1 MGESMRE
8 TGKYTKRIAAAVTT
22 TACALVLAACGG
34 ESPPP
39 LEQQQP
45 AEERAATQP
54 AAPAATGSSLRA
66 IARMEP
72 KSGSSVSGAVVFT
85 AFEGPM
91 VVGGVLD
98 GGEPG
103 TNAIHIHEVG
113 DCSAPDGTSA
123 GPHFN
128 PAGAPH
134 GSPDDPDGQHHAGD
148 LGNITFDEH
157 GQARFD
163 RVLGTGLTF
172 EGETGIVGRA
182 VIVHAEPDDF
192 ETQPTGA
199 AGARIACGVIE
210 LLQ

>member
-1 MGESMRE
+1 M
-8 TGKYTKRIAAAVTT
+8 AAYRKEILT
-22 TACALVLAACGG
+22 TAFLGVLLASCGG
-34 ESPPP
+34 EAPP
-39 LEQQQP
+39 LVQQQ
-45 AEERAATQP
+45 AADTGTERQ
-54 AAPAATGSSLRA
+54 AAPTTSGSSLRA

-72 KSGSSVSGAVVFT
+72 RSGSSVNGAVVFT

-91 VVGGVLD
+91 VMGGVLD

-113 DCSAPDGTSA
+113 DCSAADGTSA
-123 GPHFN
+123 GGHFN
-128 PAGAPH
+128 PGDAPH
-134 GSPDDPDGQHHAGD
+134 GAPDSPAGQHHAGD
-148 LGNITFDEH
+148 LGNISFDEH

-172 EGETGIVGRA
+172 EGDTGILGRG
-182 VIVHAEPDDF
+182 VIVHAKPDDF

-210 LLQ
+210 LLE

>member
-1 MGESMRE
+1 MGENRK
-8 TGKYTKRIAAAVTT
+8 GIAAAVTA
-22 TACALVLAACGG
+22 TAAAVVLVACGG
-34 ESPPP
+34 EAPPP
-39 LEQQQP
+39 VEQQP
-45 AEERAATQP
+45 AAEQAPAQE
-54 AAPAATGSSLRA
+54 AAPAAGSTLRA
-66 IARMEP
+66 IARMES

-91 VVGGVLD
+91 VMGGVLD

-113 DCSAPDGTSA
+113 DCSAADGTSA

-134 GSPDDPDGQHHAGD
+134 GSPDDPADQHHAGD
-148 LGNITFDEH
+148 LGNITFNEQ

-163 RVLGTGLTF
+163 RVLGTTLAF
-172 EGETGIVGRA
+172 EGDTGIVGRA
-182 VIVHAEPDDF
+182 VIVHAEADDF

>member
-1 MGESMRE
+1 MGKNRNS
-8 TGKYTKRIAAAVTT
+8 IPAVTAT
-22 TACALVLAACGG
+22 VCALVLAACGG
-34 ESPPP
+34 EAPPP
-39 LEQQQP
+39 VEQQP
-45 AEERAATQP
+45 AAEQAATQQ
-54 AAPAATGSSLRA
+54 AAPAATGSTLRA

-91 VVGGVLD
+91 VMGGVLD

-128 PAGAPH
+128 PGGAPH
-134 GSPDDPDGQHHAGD
+134 GSPDDPDDQHHAGD

-172 EGETGIVGRA
+172 EGDTGIVGRA
-182 VIVHAEPDDF
+182 VIVHAKADDF

>member
-1 MGESMRE
+1 MGEFRNLM
-8 TGKYTKRIAAAVTT
+8 AAA
-22 TACALVLAACGG
+22 ACAVLLAGCGG

-39 LEQQQP
+39 VEQKSA
-45 AEERAATQP
+45 AEP
-54 AAPAATGSSLRA
+54 AAEQSEARPAAGSNLRA

-91 VVGGVLD
+91 VMGGVLD
-98 GGEPG
+98 GGDPG

-134 GSPDDPDGQHHAGD
+134 GAPDDPAGQHHAGD
-148 LGNITFDEH
+148 LGNITFDEN

-163 RVLGTGLTF
+163 RVLGDELTF
-172 EGETGIVGRA
+172 EGETGIIGRS

>member
-1 MGESMRE
+1 MGEYRS
-8 TGKYTKRIAAAVTT
+8 GIARAVAAV
-22 TACALVLAACGG
+22 ACTVALAACGG

-39 LEQQQP
+39 LEQKS
-45 AEERAATQP
+45 AEEP
-54 AAPAATGSSLRA
+54 AAAQPEARPAAGSALRA

-72 KSGSSVSGAVVFT
+72 KSGSSLDGAVVFT

-91 VVGGVLD
+91 VMGGVLD
-98 GGEPG
+98 GGEPAS
-103 TNAIHIHEVG
+103 THAIHIHEVG

-134 GSPDDPDGQHHAGD
+134 GSPDDPAGQQHAGD

-163 RVLGTGLTF
+163 RVLGDELTF
-172 EGETGIVGRA
+172 KGETGIIGRS

>member
-1 MGESMRE
+1 MGDYRKSL
-8 TGKYTKRIAAAVTT
+8 AAAA
-22 TACALVLAACGG
+22 ACAILLAACGG

-39 LEQQQP
+39 MEQRSA
-45 AEERAATQP
+45 AEP
-54 AAPAATGSSLRA
+54 AAEQPEARQATGSSLRA

-91 VVGGVLD
+91 VMGGVLD

-134 GSPDDPDGQHHAGD
+134 GSPDEPDGQHHAGD

-163 RVLGTGLTF
+163 RVLGEGLTF
-172 EGETGIVGRA
+172 EGGTGIIGRA

>member
-1 MGESMRE
+1 MGENR
-8 TGKYTKRIAAAVTT
+8 KRIVTVVT
-22 TACALVLAACGG
+22 ATACAVVLAACGG
-34 ESPPP
+34 EAPPP
-39 LEQQQP
+39 VQQQQP
-45 AEERAATQP
+45 AAAQP
-54 AAPAATGSSLRA
+54 AAQPSAQPAGSTMRA

-72 KSGSSVSGAVVFT
+72 RSGSSVSGAVVFT

-91 VVGGVLD
+91 VMGGVLD
-98 GGEPG
+98 GGDAGG
-103 TNAIHIHEVG
+103 THAIHIHEIG

-128 PAGAPH
+128 PGGTPH

-148 LGNITFDEH
+148 LGNISFDEH

-172 EGETGIVGRA
+172 EGETGILGRS

-210 LLQ
+210 LLR

>member
-1 MGESMRE
+1 MGEYRK
-8 TGKYTKRIAAAVTT
+8 GLAAAA
-22 TACALVLAACGG
+22 ACAVLLAACGG

-39 LEQQQP
+39 MEQKSA
-45 AEERAATQP
+45 AEP
-54 AAPAATGSSLRA
+54 AAAQPQARQTAGSTLRA

-91 VVGGVLD
+91 VMGGVLD

-113 DCSAPDGTSA
+113 DCSAADGTSA

-134 GSPDDPDGQHHAGD
+134 GSPDDPDDQHHAGD

-163 RVLGTGLTF
+163 RLLGEELTF
-172 EGETGIVGRA
+172 EGETGIVGRS

>member
-1 MGESMRE
+1 MGEIRK
-8 TGKYTKRIAAAVTT
+8 GIVKAVTMA
-22 TACALVLAACGG
+22 ACAVVLAACGG
-34 ESPPP
+34 EAPPP
-39 LEQQQP
+39 VEQRQASEPAGTQQP
-45 AEERAATQP
+45 AARTAA
-54 AAPAATGSSLRA
+54 GSTLRA

-91 VVGGVLD
+91 VMGGVLD

-103 TNAIHIHEVG
+103 TNAIHIHEIG
-113 DCSAPDGTSA
+113 DCSAPDATSA

-128 PAGAPH
+128 PGSAPH
-134 GSPDDPDGQHHAGD
+134 GSPDDPAGERHAGD
-148 LGNITFDEH
+148 LGNISFDEH

-163 RVLGTGLTF
+163 RVLGDELTF
-172 EGETGIVGRA
+172 EGETGILGRA
-182 VIVHAEPDDF
+182 VIVHARPDDF

-199 AGARIACGVIE
+199 AGPRIACGVIE

>member
-1 MGESMRE
+1 MGESIGE
-8 TGKYTKRIAAAVTT
+8 YGKSAKAIAAALTT
-22 TACALVLAACGG
+22 TCALVLAACGG

-39 LEQQQP
+39 LEQQP
-45 AEERAATQP
+45 AAEQTATQP
-54 AAPAATGSSLRA
+54 AAPAAAGSSLRA

-72 KSGSSVSGAVVFT
+72 KSGSSVGGAVVFT

-91 VVGGVLD
+91 VMGGVLD

-172 EGETGIVGRA
+172 EGETGIVGRS

>member
-1 MGESMRE
+1 MGEYRKNLM
-8 TGKYTKRIAAAVTT
+8 AAA
-22 TACALVLAACGG
+22 ACAVLLAACGG

-39 LEQQQP
+39 MEQKSAAEPAAQQP
-45 AEERAATQP
+45 QARQS
-54 AAPAATGSSLRA
+54 TGSTLRA

-91 VVGGVLD
+91 VMGGVLD

-134 GSPDDPDGQHHAGD
+134 GAPDDPDGQHHAGD

-163 RVLGTGLTF
+163 RVLGEGLTF
-172 EGETGIVGRA
+172 EGETGIVGRG
-182 VIVHAEPDDF
+182 VIVHAKPDDF

>member
-1 MGESMRE
+1 MGEYRK
-8 TGKYTKRIAAAVTT
+8 GLAAAA
-22 TACALVLAACGG
+22 ACAVLLAACGG

-39 LEQQQP
+39 MEQKSA
-45 AEERAATQP
+45 AEP
-54 AAPAATGSSLRA
+54 AAAQPQARQTAGSTLRA

-91 VVGGVLD
+91 VMGGVLD

-134 GSPDDPDGQHHAGD
+134 GSPDDPDDQHHAGD

-163 RVLGTGLTF
+163 RLLGEELTF
-172 EGETGIVGRA
+172 EGETGIVGRS